1 MYIFFSVKNFC
12 IKKNIHIYT
21 TVPVIYKNI
30 LSKSNIIKKN
40 IYNNMFKTFNILNK
54 KVYTY
59 SKVHIK
65 KIINRRIFIRKFYN
79 SFKKIIRSATYYKR
93 NKYIITKIN
102 KLNSLF

>member
-1 MYIFFSVKNFC
+1 MIFLYNTYTYFNINSTLVHKINLFIYNTINNYVVIDNNYKNYIKKSYIKNFC

-54 KVYTY
+54 KV
-59 SKVHIK
+59 
-65 KIINRRIFIRKFYN
+65 
-79 SFKKIIRSATYYKR
+79 
-93 NKYIITKIN
+93 
-102 KLNSLF
+102 L